1 MFTGIIEEIGK
12 VERIQKNSRNCKL
25 SIKASKILTDIH
37 LGDII
42 AVNGICLTVTH
53 FNHQAFT
60 VDVMNETW
68 SRTALTLLKHGS
80 EVNLERALSVNGR
93 LGGHVVT
100 GHIDGTGKISSI
112 KKDDNA
118 VWYTIQSSDQIMK
131 YIVIKGSVTIDG
143 ISLTV
148 AKVSEK
154 DFSISAIPHTVKIT
168 VLGERK
174 EGDMVNLETD
184 IIGKYVEKL
193 ITPVKE
199 QLAKSNIT
207 RDFLS
212 KYGF

>member
-12 VERIQKNSRNCKL
+12 VERIQKDSRNCKL

-37 LGDII
+37 LGDSI
-42 AVNGICLTVTH
+42 AVNGTCLTVTH

-118 VWYTIQSSDQIMK
+118 VWYQINTQK
-131 YIVIKGSVTIDG
+131 EILDLIVEKGSITIDG

-148 AKVSEK
+148 AKVSK
-154 DFSISAIPHTVKIT
+154 VNFSVSVIPHTLEQTILKSKQVGST
-168 VLGERK
+168 
-174 EGDMVNLETD
+174 VNLEND
-184 IIGKYVEKL
+184 ILGKYVQKL
-193 ITPVKE
+193 MDNSPKSEISKE
-199 QLAKSNIT
+199 LLYQN
-207 RDFLS
+207 
-212 KYGF
+212 GF

>member
-12 VERIQKNSRNCKL
+12 VERIQKDSRNCKL

-37 LGDII
+37 LGDSI

-53 FNHQAFT
+53 FNYQSFT

-118 VWYTIQSSDQIMK
+118 VWYQINTQK
-131 YIVIKGSVTIDG
+131 EILDLIVEKGSITIDG

-148 AKVSEK
+148 AKVSK
-154 DFSISAIPHTVKIT
+154 VNFSVSVIPHTLEQTILKSKQVGST
-168 VLGERK
+168 
-174 EGDMVNLETD
+174 VNLEND
-184 IIGKYVEKL
+184 ILGKYVQKL
-193 ITPVKE
+193 MDNSPKSEISKE
-199 QLAKSNIT
+199 LLYQN
-207 RDFLS
+207 
-212 KYGF
+212 GF

>member
-12 VERIQKNSRNCKL
+12 VERIQKDSRNCKL

-37 LGDII
+37 LGDSI

-53 FNHQAFT
+53 CNHQSFT

-118 VWYTIQSSDQIMK
+118 VWYQINTQK
-131 YIVIKGSVTIDG
+131 EILDLIVEKGSITIDG

-148 AKVSEK
+148 AKVSK
-154 DFSISAIPHTVKIT
+154 VNFSVSVIPHTLEQTILKSKQVGST
-168 VLGERK
+168 
-174 EGDMVNLETD
+174 VNLEND
-184 IIGKYVEKL
+184 ILGKYVQKL
-193 ITPVKE
+193 MDNSPKSEISKE
-199 QLAKSNIT
+199 LLYQN
-207 RDFLS
+207 
-212 KYGF
+212 GF

>member
-12 VERIQKNSRNCKL
+12 VERIQKDYRNCKL

-37 LGDII
+37 LGDSI

-53 FNHQAFT
+53 FNHQSFT
-60 VDVMNETW
+60 VYVMNETW

-118 VWYTIQSSDQIMK
+118 VWYQINTQK
-131 YIVIKGSVTIDG
+131 EILDLIVEKGSITIDG

-148 AKVSEK
+148 AKVSK
-154 DFSISAIPHTVKIT
+154 VNFSVSVIPHTLEQTILKSKQVGST
-168 VLGERK
+168 
-174 EGDMVNLETD
+174 VNLEND
-184 IIGKYVEKL
+184 ILGKYVQKL
-193 ITPVKE
+193 MDNSPKSEISKE
-199 QLAKSNIT
+199 LLYQN
-207 RDFLS
+207 
-212 KYGF
+212 GF

>member
-12 VERIQKNSRNCKL
+12 VERIQKDSRNCKL

-37 LGDII
+37 LGDSI

-53 FNHQAFT
+53 FNHQFFT

-118 VWYTIQSSDQIMK
+118 VWYQINTQK
-131 YIVIKGSVTIDG
+131 EILDLIVEKGSITIDG

-148 AKVSEK
+148 AKVSK
-154 DFSISAIPHTVKIT
+154 VNFSVSVIPHTLEQTILKSKQVGST
-168 VLGERK
+168 
-174 EGDMVNLETD
+174 VNLEND
-184 IIGKYVEKL
+184 ILGKYVQKL
-193 ITPVKE
+193 MDNSPKSEISKE
-199 QLAKSNIT
+199 LLYQN
-207 RDFLS
+207 
-212 KYGF
+212 GF

>member
-12 VERIQKNSRNCKL
+12 VERIQKDSRNCKL

-37 LGDII
+37 LGDSI

-118 VWYTIQSSDQIMK
+118 VWYQINTQK
-131 YIVIKGSVTIDG
+131 EILDLIVEKGSITIDG

-148 AKVSEK
+148 AKVSK
-154 DFSISAIPHTVKIT
+154 LNFSVSVIPHTLEQTILKNKQVGST
-168 VLGERK
+168 
-174 EGDMVNLETD
+174 VNLEND
-184 IIGKYVEKL
+184 ILGKYVQKL
-193 ITPVKE
+193 MDNSP
-199 QLAKSNIT
+199 KSEISRELLYQN
-207 RDFLS
+207 
-212 KYGF
+212 GF

>member
-12 VERIQKNSRNCKL
+12 VERIQKDSRNCKL

-37 LGDII
+37 LGDSI

-68 SRTALTLLKHGS
+68 NRTALTLLKHGS

-118 VWYTIQSSDQIMK
+118 VWYQINTQK
-131 YIVIKGSVTIDG
+131 EILDLIVEKGSITIDG

-148 AKVSEK
+148 AKVSK
-154 DFSISAIPHTVKIT
+154 VNFSVSVIPHTLEQTILKSKQVGST
-168 VLGERK
+168 
-174 EGDMVNLETD
+174 VNLEND
-184 IIGKYVEKL
+184 ILGKYVQKL
-193 ITPVKE
+193 MDNSPKSEISKE
-199 QLAKSNIT
+199 LLYQN
-207 RDFLS
+207 
-212 KYGF
+212 GF

>member
-12 VERIQKNSRNCKL
+12 VERIQKDSRNCKL

-37 LGDII
+37 LGDSI

-68 SRTALTLLKHGS
+68 NRTALTLLKHGS

-118 VWYTIQSSDQIMK
+118 VWYQINTQK
-131 YIVIKGSVTIDG
+131 EILDLIVEKGSITIDG

-148 AKVSEK
+148 AKVSK
-154 DFSISAIPHTVKIT
+154 VNFSVSVIPHTLEQTILKSKQVGST
-168 VLGERK
+168 
-174 EGDMVNLETD
+174 VNLEND
-184 IIGKYVEKL
+184 ILGKYVQKL
-193 ITPVKE
+193 MNNSPKSEISKE
-199 QLAKSNIT
+199 LLYQN
-207 RDFLS
+207 
-212 KYGF
+212 GF

>member
-12 VERIQKNSRNCKL
+12 VERIQKDSRNCKL

-37 LGDII
+37 LGDSI

-53 FNHQAFT
+53 FNHQVFT

-118 VWYTIQSSDQIMK
+118 VWYQINTQK
-131 YIVIKGSVTIDG
+131 EILDLIVEKGSITIDG

-148 AKVSEK
+148 AKVSK
-154 DFSISAIPHTVKIT
+154 LNFSVSVIPHTLEQTILKSKQVGST
-168 VLGERK
+168 
-174 EGDMVNLETD
+174 VNLEND
-184 IIGKYVEKL
+184 ILGKYVQKL
-193 ITPVKE
+193 MDNSPKSEISKE
-199 QLAKSNIT
+199 LLYQN
-207 RDFLS
+207 
-212 KYGF
+212 GF

>member
-12 VERIQKNSRNCKL
+12 VERIQKDSRNCKL

-37 LGDII
+37 LGDSI

-68 SRTALTLLKHGS
+68 SRTALTLLKNGS

-118 VWYTIQSSDQIMK
+118 VWYQINTQK
-131 YIVIKGSVTIDG
+131 EILDLIVEKGSITIDG

-148 AKVSEK
+148 AKVSK
-154 DFSISAIPHTVKIT
+154 VNFSVSVIPHTLEQTILKSKQVGST
-168 VLGERK
+168 
-174 EGDMVNLETD
+174 VNLEND
-184 IIGKYVEKL
+184 ILGKYVQKL
-193 ITPVKE
+193 MDNSPKSEISKE
-199 QLAKSNIT
+199 LLYQN
-207 RDFLS
+207 
-212 KYGF
+212 GF

>member
-12 VERIQKNSRNCKL
+12 VERIQKDSRNCKL

-37 LGDII
+37 LGDSI

-53 FNHQAFT
+53 FNHQYFT

-112 KKDDNA
+112 KKDNNA
-118 VWYTIQSSDQIMK
+118 VWYQINTQK
-131 YIVIKGSVTIDG
+131 EILDLIVEKGSITIDG

-148 AKVSEK
+148 AKVSK
-154 DFSISAIPHTVKIT
+154 VNFSVSVIPHTLEQTILKSKQVGST
-168 VLGERK
+168 
-174 EGDMVNLETD
+174 VNLEND
-184 IIGKYVEKL
+184 ILGKYVQKL
-193 ITPVKE
+193 MDNSPKSEISKE
-199 QLAKSNIT
+199 LLYQN
-207 RDFLS
+207 
-212 KYGF
+212 GF

>member
-12 VERIQKNSRNCKL
+12 VERIQKDSRNCKL

-37 LGDII
+37 LGDSI
-42 AVNGICLTVTH
+42 AVNGICLTVNH
-53 FNHQAFT
+53 FNHQSFT

-118 VWYTIQSSDQIMK
+118 VWYQINTQK
-131 YIVIKGSVTIDG
+131 EILDLIVEKGSITIDG

-148 AKVSEK
+148 AKVSK
-154 DFSISAIPHTVKIT
+154 VNFSVSVIPHTLEQTILKSKQVGST
-168 VLGERK
+168 
-174 EGDMVNLETD
+174 VNLEND
-184 IIGKYVEKL
+184 ILGKYVQKL
-193 ITPVKE
+193 MDNSPKSEISKE
-199 QLAKSNIT
+199 LLYQN
-207 RDFLS
+207 
-212 KYGF
+212 GF

>member
-12 VERIQKNSRNCKL
+12 VERIQKDSRNCKL

-37 LGDII
+37 LGDSI

-53 FNHQAFT
+53 FNHQDFT

-112 KKDDNA
+112 KKDVNA
-118 VWYTIQSSDQIMK
+118 VWYQINTQK
-131 YIVIKGSVTIDG
+131 EILDLIVEKGSITIDG

-148 AKVSEK
+148 AKVSK
-154 DFSISAIPHTVKIT
+154 LNFSVSVIPHTLEQTILKSKQVGST
-168 VLGERK
+168 
-174 EGDMVNLETD
+174 VNLENDTL
-184 IIGKYVEKL
+184 GKYVQKL
-193 ITPVKE
+193 IDNSPKSEISKE
-199 QLAKSNIT
+199 LLYQN
-207 RDFLS
+207 
-212 KYGF
+212 GF

>member
-12 VERIQKNSRNCKL
+12 VERIQKDSRNCKL

-37 LGDII
+37 LGDSI

-68 SRTALTLLKHGS
+68 NRTALTLLKHGS

-118 VWYTIQSSDQIMK
+118 VWYQINTQK
-131 YIVIKGSVTIDG
+131 EILDLIVEKGSITIDG

-148 AKVSEK
+148 AKVSK
-154 DFSISAIPHTVKIT
+154 VNFSVSVIPHTLEQTILKSKQVGST
-168 VLGERK
+168 
-174 EGDMVNLETD
+174 VNLEND
-184 IIGKYVEKL
+184 ILGKYVQKL
-193 ITPVKE
+193 MDNSRKSEISKE
-199 QLAKSNIT
+199 LLYQN
-207 RDFLS
+207 
-212 KYGF
+212 GF

>member
-12 VERIQKNSRNCKL
+12 VERIQKDSRNCKL

-37 LGDII
+37 LGDSI

-80 EVNLERALSVNGR
+80 EVNLERTLSVNGR

-118 VWYTIQSSDQIMK
+118 VWYQINTQK
-131 YIVIKGSVTIDG
+131 EILDLIVEKGSITIDG

-148 AKVSEK
+148 AKVSK
-154 DFSISAIPHTVKIT
+154 LNFSVSVIPHTLEQTILKSKQVGST
-168 VLGERK
+168 
-174 EGDMVNLETD
+174 VNLEND
-184 IIGKYVEKL
+184 ILGKYVQKL
-193 ITPVKE
+193 MDNSPKSEISKE
-199 QLAKSNIT
+199 LLYQN
-207 RDFLS
+207 
-212 KYGF
+212 GF